1 MKKKMLFVAL
11 DSLIKD
17 PAGTIATAEVLA
29 NEVEGNFGFKVNVDY
44 ILKHG
49 TDVLKAVT
57 AIGKPVFTDIKM
69 WNGGRTMSDYAKG
82 LVDLGVDYFNIYA
95 LADKESEKVV
105 KALEGTKTKLLMVS
119 VLTHYDEAYCQ
130 RWFKRSLQETVH
142 FCAEIAMQYKSN
154 GIILPGTCLSA
165 VEEFK
170 ELEKCVP
177 GIRPAWFNDDRHSE
191 EVTPS
196 EAITGGADILVCG
209 SPIFKSTNPPVE
221 ALKMIIKEMEAS

>member
-1 MKKKMLFVAL
+1 MKKPILFVAL

-17 PAGTIATAEVLA
+17 PVNTIELAQKLAG
-29 NEVEGNFGFKVNVDY
+29 EVEGNFGFKVNVDY

-49 TDVLKAVT
+49 TGVLKEIT
-57 AIGKPVFTDIKM
+57 AIGKPVFADIKM
-69 WNGGRTMSDYAKG
+69 WNGGRTMSDYAKE
-82 LVDLGVDYFNIYA
+82 LVDLGIDYFNIYA

-105 KALEGTKTKLLMVS
+105 KVLEGTETKLLMVS
-119 VLTHYDEAYCQ
+119 VLTHYDEAYCHQ
-130 RWFKRSLQETVH
+130 WFNRSLKQTIH
-142 FCAEIAMQYKSN
+142 FCAEIATQYKSN

-177 GIRPAWFNDDRHSE
+177 GIRPAWFKDDRHSE

-196 EAITGGADILVCG
+196 EAINGGADILVCG
-209 SPIFKSTNPPVE
+209 SPVFKTEEGPISS
-221 ALKMIIKEMEAS
+221 LRKIIKEM